1 MNDSRTANK
10 LRAQMVRFSGVIS
23 RGLRKVSRRFVQE
36 MVYGIQAGQTVVLSE
51 IGRTLEEAVPL
62 KEIEERLS
70 RQLMRKGLGRTVQ
83 RNVLREGAGLVKK
96 DTLLVVDLT
105 DIRKR
110 YAKKMPY
117 LAGVR
122 DGSTGEIASGY
133 MTCQVIVTE
142 LEGKKFVPLWSSLY
156 SSEAPGFTSENDEI
170 LCALRSVHEASGGR
184 GVFVMDRGGDRDKLF
199 LPMIDAKMRFFI
211 RLKKDR
217 HLLCGGEKRSVLD
230 LANECHCPYTE
241 VVARTKLGKETFYD
255 ISFGY
260 RKVRLP
266 EREGKQLYLLVV
278 KGFGEDPLMVLTTE
292 LLRRSRRVLVRA
304 LKSYIRRWSIE
315 ETIRFVKQCYG
326 MENVRLLTY
335 ESLKN
340 LMPILLAATYFAA
353 VVLDTRL
360 RLQVMANVL
369 LREAKRIFGIPD
381 FRLYALSDGLRTL
394 FARHPAELKP
404 ITVEVDDQLYFENF
418 TP

>member
-10 LRAQMVRFSGVIS
+10 LRAQMVTFSGVIS

-51 IGRTLEEAVPL
+51 IGRTLEEATPL
-62 KEIEERLS
+62 KETEERLS
-70 RQLMRKGLGRTVQ
+70 RQLMRRGLGRTVQ
-83 RNVLREGAGLVKK
+83 HNVLREGATLVKK

-105 DIRKR
+105 DIRKK

-133 MTCQVIVTE
+133 MTCQVIAAE

-156 SSEAPGFTSENDEI
+156 SPEAPGFTSENEEI
-170 LCALRSVHEASGGR
+170 LCALRSIHGAGDGR
-184 GVFVMDRGGDRDKLF
+184 GVFVMDRGGDRDALF
-199 LPMIDAKMRFFI
+199 LPMIDEKMRFFV
-211 RLKKDR
+211 RLRKDR
-217 HLLCGGEKRSVLD
+217 HLLCGGEKKSVLD
-230 LANECHCPYTE
+230 LANECTCPYTE
-241 VVARTKLGKETFYD
+241 VIARTKLGKETFYD

-260 RKVRLP
+260 RKVRL
-266 EREGKQLYLLVV
+266 EKREGKLLYLLVV
-278 KGFGEDPLMVLTTE
+278 KGFGEEPLMVLTTE
-292 LLRRSRRVLVRA
+292 PLRRSRRILVRA

-315 ETIRFVKQCYG
+315 ETIRFIKQCYG

-335 ESLKN
+335 ESLQN

-353 VVLDTRL
+353 AVLDTRL
-360 RLQVMANVL
+360 RLQVMASVL

-381 FRLYALSDGLRTL
+381 FRLYALSDGLRSL
-394 FARHPAELKP
+394 FARHPAELNP
-404 ITVEVDDQLYFENF
+404 ITAEVDDQLYFENF